1 MSNALNLNPAFYL
14 SPENIIW
21 PFYTLEDPVEKAN
34 ELAQLKITL
43 QKTSVHHRFNA
54 VQYKKLS
61 KVETC
66 LE

>member
-1 MSNALNLNPAFYL
+1 MSNALNLNPAFLL

-21 PFYTLEDPVEKAN
+21 PFYIEDSVKKAN